1 MSFTKL
7 SKIVHGPMKGGGG
20 KGGGGK
26 RGKAE
31 DAVNNF

>member
-7 SKIVHGPMKGGGG
+7 SKIVHGPMKGGRGERG
-20 KGGGGK
+20 KG
-26 RGKAE
+26 GKAE